1 MKDSEFADCVGLRA
15 TRKLSASSR
24 KVPFLVTS
32 IELPELREAAQ
43 GLCDAVSSSPGLQ
56 RPKTEE
62 FGFELSNLCITKED
76 LVEVFCNKFK
86 AEILKAYDLANE
98 HSALVRDVGYA
109 KLDVNPP
116 LEAADLTVSAGQG
129 RVCAFSKRKAHEVR
143 QHHQVPQESRGAFWS
158 IHKKFSDR

>member
-98 HSALVRDVGYA
+98 HSALVRDNQVTDRTYPIPAQQQLHTSNGSPST
-109 KLDVNPP
+109 LIQRPVRF
-116 LEAADLTVSAGQG
+116 VSHPN
-129 RVCAFSKRKAHEVR
+129 R
-143 QHHQVPQESRGAFWS
+143 P
-158 IHKKFSDR
+158 